1 MEPMTKYREYAHLL
15 ITVGLNVQ
23 RGQDLVIA
31 CPVEC
36 AWFARLCAQAAYDA
50 GCREVL
56 LEWRDDALTRLRC
69 LRAADEVFDRC
80 PPWRSELR
88 NHCAAAGAAFLS
100 LSARHAASSPRA
112 LFPSLRSRH
121 RLLAQPRDRPHRQK
135 RRHSAAF
142 LHALRAER
150 APHTSRH
157 SLLRRRRRVAIPQIP
172 QRVEKPSR

>member
-56 LEWRDDALTRLRC
+56 LEG
-69 LRAADEVFDRC
+69 RC
-80 PPWRSELR
+80 PDPT
-88 NHCAAAGAAFLS
+88 A
-100 LSARHAASSPRA
+100 LSAGGGRG
-112 LFPSLRSRH
+112 L
-121 RLLAQPRDRPHRQK
+121 
-135 RRHSAAF
+135 
-142 LHALRAER
+142 
-150 APHTSRH
+150 
-157 SLLRRRRRVAIPQIP
+157 
-172 QRVEKPSR
+172 